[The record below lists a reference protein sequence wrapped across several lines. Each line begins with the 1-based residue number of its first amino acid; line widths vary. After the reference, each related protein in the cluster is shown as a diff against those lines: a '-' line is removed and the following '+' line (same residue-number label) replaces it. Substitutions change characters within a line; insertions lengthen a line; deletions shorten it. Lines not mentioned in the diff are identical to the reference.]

1 MTVEEYHSPVRF
13 FFLVDIWF
21 TQAVIHQEKR
31 GLLCS
36 LRSRWQPNISLHKR
50 LYQFSHF
57 SGKAIAGAP
66 DTRDGEK
73 IPEKCKKEINK

>member
-31 GLLCS
+31 GLLS
-36 LRSRWQPNISLHKR
+36 ALL
-50 LYQFSHF
+50 
-57 SGKAIAGAP
+57 IAEHLVRYPMAA
-66 DTRDGEK
+66 EL
-73 IPEKCKKEINK
+73 